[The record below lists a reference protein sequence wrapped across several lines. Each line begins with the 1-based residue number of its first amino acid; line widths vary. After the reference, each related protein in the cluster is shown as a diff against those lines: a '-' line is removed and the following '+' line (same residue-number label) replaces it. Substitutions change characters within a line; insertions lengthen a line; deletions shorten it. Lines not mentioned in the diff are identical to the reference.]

1 VDFAAMP
8 PDWPN
13 RAASRRIDVAPH
25 RWHVQVMGTGPQ
37 VLLIHGAGGATHSW
51 RGLMPI
57 LAQTNTLIAP
67 DLPGQGFTRMGS
79 RSRCSLD
86 AMAEDMAALLAAE
99 GWQPKAIIGHSAG
112 AAVALRLA
120 EILPAPPRA
129 IIGINAALGPF
140 EGIAGWLFPIFAK
153 LLALNPFVPRLFA
166 RLSGGTPRVR
176 TLLASTGS
184 NLDEAGIAFYTR
196 LVADPGHVDGTLAM
210 MAQWNLMGLLARLPA
225 LDVPTL
231 FITSPNDQAVP
242 PATSD
247 RAAAKMPDAQV
258 VSITDHGHLV
268 HEEDAGAVA
277 GVILPFLAAHLPQD

>member
-1 VDFAAMP
+1 MP

-13 RAASRRIDVAPH
+13 RATSRQIAVAPH
-25 RWHVQVMGTGPQ
+25 RWHVQVMGRGPQ
-37 VLLIHGAGGATHSW
+37 ILLIHGAGGATHSW

-57 LAQTNTLIAP
+57 LAQTHTVIAP

-79 RSRCSLD
+79 RSRCGLD
-86 AMAEDMAALLAAE
+86 PIAHE
-99 GWQPKAIIGHSAG
+99 GWAPQAVIRHSAG

-129 IIGINAALGPF
+129 VIGINAALGPF

-166 RLSGGTPRVR
+166 RFSGGGPRVR

-184 NLDEAGIAFYTR
+184 PLDDEGIALYAR

-210 MAQWNLMGLLARLPA
+210 MAQWSLTGLLARLPA
-225 LDVPTL
+225 LDVPVL
-231 FITSPNDQAVP
+231 FITSPNDHAVP

-247 RAAAKMPDAQV
+247 RAAARMRHAQV
-258 VSITDHGHLV
+258 VSIPGHGHLV
-268 HEEDAGAVA
+268 HEENPAAVA
-277 GVILPFLAAHLPQD
+277 DAIAPFLAAHLPQD

>member
-1 VDFAAMP
+1 MDFAAMP

-13 RAASRRIDVAPH
+13 RASSRRIDVAPH
-25 RWHVQVMGTGPQ
+25 RWHVQVMGTGPHI
-37 VLLIHGAGGATHSW
+37 LLIHGAGGATHSW

-57 LAQTNTLIAP
+57 LAQTHTVIAP

-79 RSRCSLD
+79 RSRCGLD
-86 AMAEDMAALLAAE
+86 AMAEDMAALLAHE
-99 GWQPKAIIGHSAG
+99 GWAPQAIIGHSAG
-112 AAVALRLA
+112 AAIALRLA

-166 RLSGGTPRVR
+166 RLSGGAPRVR

-184 NLDEAGIAFYTR
+184 DLDEAGIAFYTR

-210 MAQWNLMGLLARLPA
+210 MAQWNLTGLLARLPA

-247 RAAAKMPDAQV
+247 RASARMKAAQI
-258 VSITDHGHLV
+258 VSIPGHGHLV
-268 HEEDAGAVA
+268 HEEDAAAVA
-277 GVILPFLAAHLPQD
+277 GVIVPFLAAHLPQD